1 MIKNRNIIVFAED
14 WGRFPSTTQHIGK
27 ELLKYN
33 RLIWVGSLGHRK
45 PEFSVY
51 DLFRVLEKILNLF
64 KKKEINTNNNLV
76 VIHPFIIPLHDFKF
90 VRKINN
96 YLIKKKINKALKANN
111 FSNPIL
117 ITSTPLIEN
126 ILGELGESSS
136 HYFCLDDYSKF
147 KGAFNSLIE
156 IESLLLKKIT
166 SVFSVSEKLLAN
178 KIPTSGN
185 NFHLPQGVDISHFN
199 LIENKKNNNDK
210 IVIGFFGLIA
220 EWVDLELIC
229 KCAETYPNYYFK
241 VIGKAVTDISCFNIY
256 KNINFIGEV
265 PYKELPDF
273 VNDFT
278 VGLIPFKI
286 NELTLAVN
294 PLKLIEYFATGIPV
308 VSTALPEVKKFGD
321 LVFCADNEDEFINLL
336 PKAVNDNNNIRNE
349 RRRKK
354 AEEYSWK
361 NITEQISVAILK
373 TEKNH

>member
-1 MIKNRNIIVFAED
+1 MIKNRNIVVFAED

-33 RLIWVGSLGHRK
+33 RIIWVGSLGHRK
-45 PEFSVY
+45 PKFSIY
-51 DLFRVLEKILNLF
+51 DLFRVLEKLLNLF
-64 KKKEINTNNNLV
+64 KKKEVNTNKNLI
-76 VIHPFIIPLHDFKF
+76 VIHPFIIPLHDFNF

-96 YLIKKKINKALKANN
+96 YLIKKKICKALQKNS

-147 KGAFNSLIE
+147 KGAFNSLLE
-156 IESLLLKKIT
+156 IENVLLKKIT
-166 SVFSVSEKLLAN
+166 SVFSVSQKLLAN

-185 NFHLPQGVDISHFN
+185 NFHLPQGVDVSHFK
-199 LIENKKNNNDK
+199 LIENKKNNNEE

-229 KCAETYPNYYFK
+229 KCAKTYPNYKFK
-241 VIGKAVTDISCFNIY
+241 IIGKSVTEIRCFNNY
-256 KNINFIGEV
+256 KNIDFIGEV
-265 PYKELPDF
+265 SYRNLPEN

-294 PLKLIEYFATGIPV
+294 PLKLIEYFAVGIPV
-308 VSTALPEVKKFGD
+308 VSTALPEVRKFGD
-321 LVFCADNEDEFINLL
+321 LVFCADNEDAFISLL
-336 PKAVNDNNNIRNE
+336 PNAVNDNNNFRNE
-349 RRRKK
+349 SRRKK
-354 AEEYSWK
+354 AEEYSWA
-361 NITEQISVAILK
+361 NITEQISNAIMK
-373 TEKNH
+373 TDKSH